1 MHRLLL
7 RGLVRSLLLQRRA
20 LGTQRSRVGH
30 AELRRRSRGHGCH
43 SLKGVDQTYSRT
55 GLKERHERRHA
66 TCRAGL
72 DHRPDL
78 TAYGEDALIG
88 ALLLERGARQ
98 AEGRDGPHGRCL
110 GRGCFPHVERHI
122 LLDRLRLHL
131 LPLLLVVCSVVHEWL
146 AFLLVQL
153 LLLIGLLISVI
164 TVGRIILGCTEGVQ
178 MV

>member
-1 MHRLLL
+1 M
-7 RGLVRSLLLQRRA
+7 
-20 LGTQRSRVGH
+20 GH

-43 SLKGVDQTYSRT
+43 SLKGVGQTYSRT

-122 LLDRLRLHL
+122 LLDRLRLLLLHL
-131 LPLLLVVCSVVHEWL
+131 LHLLLVVCSVVHEWL

-164 TVGRIILGCTEGVQ
+164 TVGLIILGCTEGVQ
-178 MV
+178 MA